1 MRLRP
6 ALSVIYKVIQRTL
19 DDGFSHAGNLAY
31 LSLTS
36 LFPMFV
42 VIASIAGALGRT
54 ETGLEALRA
63 FMAQVPPDVAEAL
76 GRPIAQLLER
86 GGGKG
91 LLTIGIIIGL
101 WSVTGYVDTVRD
113 IIRRAYGTPGGSLWR
128 SKLMSTL
135 GVIVAV
141 VLLMIGFTAQF
152 ILVGIEQFIV
162 RLAPIFSE
170 VLSTLRATRLLQV
183 FLIFLPLYAV
193 FALLTPVNYAGRT
206 RFWPGALLTTG
217 VWMGA
222 TSLLPA
228 IIAQFANYELTYG
241 SLAGVM
247 ISLLFFYVVGVGLVA
262 GAHLNAVLAGAT
274 PLNEREGIG

>member
-1 MRLRP
+1 VRLRP
-6 ALSVIYKVIQRTL
+6 AVRVIYKVIQRTL
-19 DDGFSHAGNLAY
+19 EDGFSHAGNLAY

-36 LFPMFV
+36 LFPIFV

-54 ETGLEALRA
+54 ETGIEALNA

-76 GRPIAQLLER
+76 GAPIAELIERR
-86 GGGKG
+86 GGSG

-113 IIRRAYGTPGGSLWR
+113 IIRRAYGTRGGPVWR
-128 SKLMSTL
+128 SKLTSTL

-141 VLLMIGFTAQF
+141 ILLMIGFTAQF
-152 ILVGIEQFIV
+152 ILVGVEQFIA
-162 RLAPIFSE
+162 RAAPIFSE
-170 VLSTLRATRLLQV
+170 VLGTLRATRLLQV

-193 FALLTPVNYAGRT
+193 FALLTPVKFAGRT

-222 TSLLPA
+222 TALLPA
-228 IIAQFANYELTYG
+228 IIAQFANYQLTYG

-274 PLNEREGIG
+274 PFNEGEG